1 MAAAGARAVSTTN
14 NNTSN
19 KSTSKH
25 NASEYSFTFESDHG
39 ASIDIGQSV
48 NSVASQQQADKGSS
62 TKPR

>member
-1 MAAAGARAVSTTN
+1 MAAAGARAVSTN
-14 NNTSN
+14 NNNPSNN

-48 NSVASQQQADKGSS
+48 NSVASQQQADKGSA
-62 TKPR
+62 KPR